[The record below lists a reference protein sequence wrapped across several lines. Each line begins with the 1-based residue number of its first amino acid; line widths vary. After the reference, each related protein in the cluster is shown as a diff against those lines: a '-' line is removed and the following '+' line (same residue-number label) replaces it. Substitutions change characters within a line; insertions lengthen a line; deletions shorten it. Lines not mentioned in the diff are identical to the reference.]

1 MNDLISKEDLVY
13 CIEKED
19 VQFEAK
25 KRIGRELEDEEFK
38 IIRKLLDN
46 GISINMDIIYN
57 TIFTEEIPPRGWA
70 SEAIFKV
77 AVTAP
82 AA

>member
-13 CIEKED
+13 YITKED
-19 VQFEAK
+19 VQSEAQ
-25 KRIGRELEDEEFK
+25 KRIGRKLMDDEFQ

-57 TIFTEEIPPRGWA
+57 TIFTEEI
-70 SEAIFKV
+70 KK
-77 AVTAP
+77 
-82 AA
+82 

>member
-13 CIEKED
+13 YITKED
-19 VQFEAK
+19 VQSEAQ
-25 KRIGRELEDEEFK
+25 KRIGRKLKDDEFK

-57 TIFTEEIPPRGWA
+57 AIFTEEI
-70 SEAIFKV
+70 KK
-77 AVTAP
+77 
-82 AA
+82 

>member
-1 MNDLISKEDLVY
+1 MNNLISKENVVY
-13 CIEKED
+13 YIEKED

-25 KRIGRELEDEEFK
+25 ERIGRELKDEEFT

-57 TIFTEEIPPRGWA
+57 TIFTEEM
-70 SEAIFKV
+70 KK
-77 AVTAP
+77 
-82 AA
+82 

>member
-1 MNDLISKEDLVY
+1 MNDLISKENLVY
-13 CIEKED
+13 YIEKED

-25 KRIGRELEDEEFK
+25 ERIGRELKDEEFT

-57 TIFTEEIPPRGWA
+57 TIFTEEI
-70 SEAIFKV
+70 KK
-77 AVTAP
+77 
-82 AA
+82 

>member
-1 MNDLISKEDLVY
+1 MNNLISKENVVY
-13 CIEKED
+13 YIEKED

-25 KRIGRELEDEEFK
+25 ERIGRELKDEEFT

-57 TIFTEEIPPRGWA
+57 TIFTEEI
-70 SEAIFKV
+70 KK
-77 AVTAP
+77 
-82 AA
+82 